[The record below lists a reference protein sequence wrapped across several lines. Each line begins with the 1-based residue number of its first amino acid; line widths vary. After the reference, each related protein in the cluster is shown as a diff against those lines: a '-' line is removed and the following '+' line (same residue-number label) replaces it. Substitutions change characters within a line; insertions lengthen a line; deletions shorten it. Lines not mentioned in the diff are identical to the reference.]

1 MKEEAKESETEISRE
16 IKKNKKRYRG
26 VIVTG
31 DNEAAK
37 KDKNKT
43 KEDWGVVS

>member
-1 MKEEAKESETEISRE
+1 MSRE
-16 IKKNKKRYRG
+16 IKKNKKQYRG
-26 VIVTG
+26 VSVSG